1 MIFIVVDNFFNLTLF
16 NQNWLFIFKVKS
28 LYLSN
33 IKIFMKFIVSSG
45 ELQKALQIVSGV
57 ISTSQSRP
65 ILENFLFDLK
75 ENTLK
80 LTASDGETTLI
91 TSLEVKSD
99 DEGKFA
105 VPAKIF
111 QDFVKTYGEQPLTL
125 SVKESEDGNGSL
137 LEILDEKDNFAVAL
151 DNAEDYPDI
160 PEFESSQSIT
170 MPSGILSEALANTLF
185 ATSNDSLRPVMT
197 GVLFQFKEDET
208 NFVSTDSHRLVVY
221 KREDLVNAEPMEF
234 IMPKKPLSIFKNIL
248 ANSNEDV
255 AIDFNENMAK
265 FTFGNNIWICRLI
278 DGKYPNYTAVIPKE
292 NPNVLTINR
301 GLLLSAIRR
310 ASIMSNKST
319 NQIRFKLSGN
329 ILHLHAEDTEYAN
342 KADMQIPCDYNG
354 EDINI
359 GFSSKFLTEMLSVLN
374 SDDITMKMSQP
385 NRPGII
391 EPVDGL
397 EDNEHILMLS
407 MPVIGM

>member
-1 MIFIVVDNFFNLTLF
+1 
-16 NQNWLFIFKVKS
+16 
-28 LYLSN
+28 
-33 IKIFMKFIVSSG
+33 MKFIVASG
-45 ELQKALQIVSGV
+45 ELQKALNTVSGV
-57 ISTSQSRP
+57 ISSSQSRP
-65 ILENFLFDLK
+65 ILENYLFELEENNLK
-75 ENTLK
+75 I
-80 LTASDGETTLI
+80 TASDGETTLI

-99 DEGKFA
+99 DNGKFA

-125 SVKESEDGNGSL
+125 SVKDAADGNGSL

-151 DNAEDYPDI
+151 DNAEDYPEL
-160 PEFESSQSIT
+160 PEFDAAQSVKI
-170 MPSGILSEALANTLF
+170 SAGVLSEALNNTLF

-221 KREDLVNAEPMEF
+221 KRTDLINAEPIEF
-234 IMPKKPLSIFKNIL
+234 IMPKKPLAIFKNIL
-248 ANSNEDV
+248 ANSNDEV
-255 AIDFNENMAK
+255 TIEFNENMAK

-278 DGKYPNYTAVIPKE
+278 DGKYPNYSAVIPKE

-301 GLLLSAIRR
+301 NLLLNSIRR

-319 NQIRFKLSGN
+319 NQVRFKLSGN

-359 GFSSKFLTEMLSVLN
+359 GFSSKFLTEMLSVL
-374 SDDITMKMSQP
+374 SADDITMKMSQP

-397 EDNEHILMLS
+397 EDEENILMLS

>member
-1 MIFIVVDNFFNLTLF
+1 
-16 NQNWLFIFKVKS
+16 
-28 LYLSN
+28 
-33 IKIFMKFIVSSG
+33 MKFIVSSS
-45 ELQKALQIVSGV
+45 ELQKALQTVSGV
-57 ISTSQSRP
+57 ISNSQSRP
-65 ILENFLFDLK
+65 ILENFLFEIEKDILK
-75 ENTLK
+75 I
-80 LTASDGETTLI
+80 TASDGETTLI
-91 TSLEVKSD
+91 TSLDVKSD
-99 DEGKFA
+99 VEGKIA

-111 QDFVKTYGEQPLTL
+111 QEFVKTYGDQPLTL
-125 SVKESEDGNGSL
+125 SVKDAEDGNGKL

-151 DNAEDYPDI
+151 DHAEDYPEI
-160 PEFESSQSIT
+160 PEFDAAQSVTI
-170 MPSGILSEALANTLF
+170 SAGILSEALNNTLF

-221 KREDLVNAEPMEF
+221 KRTDLMNAEPVEF
-234 IMPKKPLSIFKNIL
+234 IMPKKPLAIFKSIL
-248 ANSNEDV
+248 ASSNEEV
-255 AIDFNENMAK
+255 SIEFNENMAK

-278 DGKYPNYTAVIPKE
+278 DGKYPNYSAVIPKE

-301 GLLLSAIRR
+301 SLLLNSIRR

-319 NQIRFKLSGN
+319 NQVRFKLSGN
-329 ILHLHAEDTEYAN
+329 ILHLHAEDTEFAN

-359 GFSSKFLTEMLSVLN
+359 GFSSKFLTEMLSVL
-374 SDDITMKMSQP
+374 SADDITMKMSQP

-397 EDNEHILMLS
+397 EDQEKLLMLS

>member
-1 MIFIVVDNFFNLTLF
+1 
-16 NQNWLFIFKVKS
+16 
-28 LYLSN
+28 
-33 IKIFMKFIVSSG
+33 MKFIISSG
-45 ELQKALQIVSGV
+45 ELQKALQTVSGV
-57 ISTSQSRP
+57 ISSSQSRP
-65 ILENFLFDLK
+65 ILENYLFELDG
-75 ENTLK
+75 NNVTI
-80 LTASDGETTLI
+80 TASDGETTLV

-99 DEGKFA
+99 DSGKFA

-111 QDFVKTYGEQPLTL
+111 QDFIKTYGEQPLTFV
-125 SVKESEDGNGSL
+125 VKDNAEGTGSQ

-151 DNAEDYPDI
+151 DNADDYPEL
-160 PEFESSQSIT
+160 PEFDASQSVV
-170 MPSGILSEALANTLF
+170 MPAGVLSEALTNTLF

-197 GVLFQFKEDET
+197 GVLFQFGENET

-221 KREDLVNAEPMEF
+221 KRADLMNAEPMEF
-234 IMPKKPLSIFKNIL
+234 IMPKKPLNIFKNIL
-248 ANSNEDV
+248 ASSNEEV
-255 AIDFNENMAK
+255 KIDFNENMAK
-265 FTFGNNIWICRLI
+265 FTFDKHIWICRLI

-301 GLLLSAIRR
+301 NLLLGAIKR

-319 NQIRFKLSGN
+319 NQVRFKLSGN

-342 KADMQIPCDYNG
+342 KADMKIPCDYNG

-359 GFSSKFLTEMLSVLN
+359 GFSSKFLTEMLTILG

-391 EPVDGL
+391 EPLDGL
-397 EDNEHILMLS
+397 EENENILMLS
-407 MPVIGM
+407 MPVIGL

>member
-1 MIFIVVDNFFNLTLF
+1 
-16 NQNWLFIFKVKS
+16 
-28 LYLSN
+28 
-33 IKIFMKFIVSSG
+33 MKFIVSSS
-45 ELQKALQIVSGV
+45 ELQKALQTVSGV
-57 ISTSQSRP
+57 ISNSQSRP
-65 ILENFLFDLK
+65 ILENFLFEIEK
-75 ENTLK
+75 ENLK
-80 LTASDGETTLI
+80 ITASDGETTLI

-99 DEGKFA
+99 AEGKIA

-111 QDFVKTYGEQPLTL
+111 QEFVKTYGDQPLTL
-125 SVKESEDGNGSL
+125 SVKDAEDGNGKL

-151 DNAEDYPDI
+151 DHAEDYPEI
-160 PEFESSQSIT
+160 PEFDAAQSVTI
-170 MPSGILSEALANTLF
+170 SAGILSEALNNTLF

-221 KREDLVNAEPMEF
+221 KRTDLMNAEPVEF
-234 IMPKKPLSIFKNIL
+234 IMPKKPLAIFKSIL
-248 ANSNEDV
+248 ASSNDEV
-255 AIDFNENMAK
+255 SIEFNENMAK

-278 DGKYPNYTAVIPKE
+278 DGKYPNYSAVIPKE

-301 GLLLSAIRR
+301 SLLLNSIRR

-319 NQIRFKLSGN
+319 NQVRFKLSGN
-329 ILHLHAEDTEYAN
+329 ILHLHAEDTEFAN

-359 GFSSKFLTEMLSVLN
+359 GFSSKFLTEMLSVL
-374 SDDITMKMSQP
+374 SADDITMKMSQP

-397 EDNEHILMLS
+397 EDQEKLLMLS

>member
-1 MIFIVVDNFFNLTLF
+1 
-16 NQNWLFIFKVKS
+16 
-28 LYLSN
+28 
-33 IKIFMKFIVSSG
+33 MKFIVASG
-45 ELQKALQIVSGV
+45 ELQKALNTVSGV
-57 ISTSQSRP
+57 ISSSQSRP
-65 ILENFLFDLK
+65 ILENYLFQLEENNLK
-75 ENTLK
+75 I
-80 LTASDGETTLI
+80 TASDGETTLV
-91 TSLEVKSD
+91 TTLEVKSD
-99 DEGKFA
+99 DTGKFA

-111 QDFVKTYGEQPLTL
+111 QDFVKTYNEQPLTL
-125 SVKESEDGNGSL
+125 SVKDSADGNGSL

-151 DNAEDYPDI
+151 DNAEDYPEL
-160 PEFESSQSIT
+160 PEFDASQSVKIAA
-170 MPSGILSEALANTLF
+170 GVLSEALTNTLF

-221 KREDLVNAEPMEF
+221 KRTDLINAEPIEF
-234 IMPKKPLSIFKNIL
+234 IMPKKPLAIFKNIL
-248 ANSNEDV
+248 ANSNEEV
-255 AIDFNENMAK
+255 QIEFNENMAK

-278 DGKYPNYTAVIPKE
+278 DGKYPNYSAVIPKE

-301 GLLLSAIRR
+301 NLLLSSIRR

-319 NQIRFKLSGN
+319 NQVRFKLSGN

-359 GFSSKFLTEMLSVLN
+359 GFSSKFLTEMLSVLS

-397 EDNEHILMLS
+397 EDEENILMLS

>member
-1 MIFIVVDNFFNLTLF
+1 
-16 NQNWLFIFKVKS
+16 
-28 LYLSN
+28 
-33 IKIFMKFIVSSG
+33 MKFIVASG
-45 ELQKALQIVSGV
+45 ELQKALNTVSGV
-57 ISTSQSRP
+57 ISSSQSRP
-65 ILENFLFDLK
+65 ILENYLFELEK
-75 ENTLK
+75 ENLK
-80 LTASDGETTLI
+80 ITASDGETTLI

-99 DEGKFA
+99 DTGKFA

-125 SVKESEDGNGSL
+125 SVKDSADGNGNL

-151 DNAEDYPDI
+151 DNAEDYPEL
-160 PEFESSQSIT
+160 PEFDASQSVKI
-170 MPSGILSEALANTLF
+170 SAGVLSEALNNTLF

-221 KREDLVNAEPMEF
+221 KRTDLIHAEPIEF

-248 ANSNEDV
+248 ANSGDDV
-255 AIDFNENMAK
+255 TIEFNENMAK

-278 DGKYPNYTAVIPKE
+278 DGKYPNYSAVIPKE

-301 GLLLSAIRR
+301 NLLLNSIRR

-319 NQIRFKLSGN
+319 NQVRFKLSGN

-359 GFSSKFLTEMLSVLN
+359 GFSSKFLTEMLSVL
-374 SDDITMKMSQP
+374 SADDITMKMSQP

-397 EDNEHILMLS
+397 EEEENILMLS

>member
-1 MIFIVVDNFFNLTLF
+1 
-16 NQNWLFIFKVKS
+16 
-28 LYLSN
+28 
-33 IKIFMKFIVSSG
+33 MKFIVSSG

>member
-1 MIFIVVDNFFNLTLF
+1 
-16 NQNWLFIFKVKS
+16 
-28 LYLSN
+28 
-33 IKIFMKFIVSSG
+33 MKFIVSSG
-45 ELQKALQIVSGV
+45 ELQKALQTVSGV

-65 ILENFLFDLK
+65 ILENYLFNLEK
-75 ENTLK
+75 NSLTI
-80 LTASDGETTLI
+80 TASDGETTLI
-91 TSLEVKSD
+91 TSLEVKSE

-125 SVKESEDGNGSL
+125 SVKENGEGTGSV
-137 LEILDEKDNFAVAL
+137 LEIFDEKDSFSVAL
-151 DNAEDYPDI
+151 DNAEDYPEI
-160 PEFESSQSIT
+160 PEFDAANSVKI
-170 MPSGILSEALANTLF
+170 PAGVLSEALTNTLF

-221 KREDLVNAEPMEF
+221 KRKDVIAEPMEF
-234 IMPKKPLSIFKNIL
+234 IMPKKPLAIFKNIL
-248 ANSNEDV
+248 SNSSDEV
-255 AIDFNENMAK
+255 TIEFNENMAK

-301 GLLLSAIRR
+301 NLLLSSIRR

-319 NQIRFKLSGN
+319 NQVRFKLSGN
-329 ILHLHAEDTEYAN
+329 ILHLHAEDTEFAN

-354 EDINI
+354 DDINI
-359 GFSSKFLTEMLSVLN
+359 GFSSKFLSEMLSVLA
-374 SDDITMKMSQP
+374 SDDITLKMSQP

-397 EDNEHILMLS
+397 DAEESILMLS

>member
-1 MIFIVVDNFFNLTLF
+1 
-16 NQNWLFIFKVKS
+16 
-28 LYLSN
+28 
-33 IKIFMKFIVSSG
+33 MKFIVASG
-45 ELQKALQIVSGV
+45 ELQKALNTVSGV
-57 ISTSQSRP
+57 ISSSQSRP
-65 ILENFLFDLK
+65 ILENYLFEIQENNLK
-75 ENTLK
+75 I
-80 LTASDGETTLI
+80 TASDGETTLV

-99 DEGKFA
+99 DTGNFA

-111 QDFVKTYGEQPLTL
+111 QEFVKTYGEQPLTL
-125 SVKESEDGNGSL
+125 SVKDSEDGNGSL

-151 DNAEDYPDI
+151 DNAEDYPEL
-160 PEFESSQSIT
+160 PEFDASQSVKI
-170 MPSGILSEALANTLF
+170 SAGVLSEALTNTLF
-185 ATSNDSLRPVMT
+185 ATSNDSLRPVMP

-221 KREDLVNAEPMEF
+221 KRTDLINAEPIEF
-234 IMPKKPLSIFKNIL
+234 IMPKKPLAIFKNIL
-248 ANSNEDV
+248 ANSTDDV
-255 AIDFNENMAK
+255 TIEFNENMAK
-265 FTFGNNIWICRLI
+265 FTFGNNTWICRLI

-301 GLLLSAIRR
+301 NLLLSSIRR

-319 NQIRFKLSGN
+319 NQVRFKLSGN

-359 GFSSKFLTEMLSVLN
+359 GFSSKFLTEMLSVLS

-397 EDNEHILMLS
+397 EAEENILMLS

>member
-1 MIFIVVDNFFNLTLF
+1 
-16 NQNWLFIFKVKS
+16 
-28 LYLSN
+28 
-33 IKIFMKFIVSSG
+33 MKFIVASG
-45 ELQKALQIVSGV
+45 ELQKALGTVSGV
-57 ISTSQSRP
+57 ISSSQSRP
-65 ILENFLFDLK
+65 ILENYLFEIK
-75 ENTLK
+75 ENNLTI
-80 LTASDGETTLI
+80 TASDGETTLV
-91 TSLEVKSD
+91 TSIEVRSD
-99 DEGKFA
+99 DTGKFA

-125 SVKESEDGNGSL
+125 SVKDTEDGNGSM

-151 DNAEDYPDI
+151 DHAEDYPEL
-160 PEFESSQSIT
+160 PEFDASQQVVISA
-170 MPSGILSEALANTLF
+170 GVLSEALNNTLF

-221 KREDLVNAEPMEF
+221 KRTDLVNAEPMEF

-248 ANSNEDV
+248 ANSADEV
-255 AIDFNENMAK
+255 KIEFNENMAK

-278 DGKYPNYTAVIPKE
+278 DGKYPNYSAVIPKE

-301 GLLLSAIRR
+301 SLLLSSIRR

-319 NQIRFKLSGN
+319 NQVRFRLSGN

-359 GFSSKFLTEMLSVLN
+359 GFSSKFLTEMLSVLG
-374 SDDITMKMSQP
+374 SEDITMKMSQP

-397 EDNEHILMLS
+397 EEQENILMLS

>member
-1 MIFIVVDNFFNLTLF
+1 
-16 NQNWLFIFKVKS
+16 
-28 LYLSN
+28 
-33 IKIFMKFIVSSG
+33 MKFIVASG
-45 ELQKALQIVSGV
+45 ELQKALNTVSGV
-57 ISTSQSRP
+57 ISSSQSRP
-65 ILENFLFDLK
+65 ILENYLFELEENNLK
-75 ENTLK
+75 I
-80 LTASDGETTLI
+80 TASDGETTLV
-91 TSLEVKSD
+91 TTLEVKSD
-99 DEGKFA
+99 DSGKFA

-111 QDFVKTYGEQPLTL
+111 QDFVKTYNEQPLTL
-125 SVKESEDGNGSL
+125 SVKDATDGTGSL

-151 DNAEDYPDI
+151 DNAEDYPEL
-160 PEFESSQSIT
+160 PEFDASQSVKI
-170 MPSGILSEALANTLF
+170 SAGILSEALNNTLF

-221 KREDLVNAEPMEF
+221 KRTDLVNAEPIEF
-234 IMPKKPLSIFKNIL
+234 IMPKKPLAIFKNIL
-248 ANSNEDV
+248 ANSNEEV
-255 AIDFNENMAK
+255 IIEFNENMAK

-278 DGKYPNYTAVIPKE
+278 DGKYPNYSAVIPKE

-301 GLLLSAIRR
+301 NLLLSSIRR

-319 NQIRFKLSGN
+319 NQVRFKLSGN

-397 EDNEHILMLS
+397 ESEENILMLS

>member
-1 MIFIVVDNFFNLTLF
+1 
-16 NQNWLFIFKVKS
+16 
-28 LYLSN
+28 
-33 IKIFMKFIVSSG
+33 MKFIVASG
-45 ELQKALQIVSGV
+45 ELQKALNTVSGV
-57 ISTSQSRP
+57 ISSSQSRP
-65 ILENFLFDLK
+65 ILENYLFELEGNLLK
-75 ENTLK
+75 I
-80 LTASDGETTLI
+80 TASDGETTLV
-91 TSLEVKSD
+91 TTLEAKSD
-99 DEGKFA
+99 DQGKFA

-125 SVKESEDGNGSL
+125 SVKDSEDGNGSL

-151 DNAEDYPDI
+151 DNAEDYPEL
-160 PEFESSQSIT
+160 PEFDASQSVKI
-170 MPSGILSEALANTLF
+170 SAGILSEALTNTLF

-221 KREDLVNAEPMEF
+221 KRTDLINAEPMA
-234 IMPKKPLSIFKNIL
+234 IFKNVL
-248 ANSNEDV
+248 ANSNDEV
-255 AIDFNENMAK
+255 IIEFNENMAK

-278 DGKYPNYTAVIPKE
+278 DGKYPNYSAVIPKE

-301 GLLLSAIRR
+301 NLLLSSIRR

-319 NQIRFKLSGN
+319 NQVRFKLSGN

-359 GFSSKFLTEMLSVLN
+359 GFSSKFLTEMLSVLS

-397 EDNEHILMLS
+397 EAEENILMLS

>member
-1 MIFIVVDNFFNLTLF
+1 
-16 NQNWLFIFKVKS
+16 
-28 LYLSN
+28 
-33 IKIFMKFIVSSG
+33 MKFIVSSG
-45 ELQKALQIVSGV
+45 ELQKALQTVSGV

-65 ILENFLFDLK
+65 ILENYLFELNQNDLK
-75 ENTLK
+75 I
-80 LTASDGETTLI
+80 TASDGETTLV
-91 TSLEVKSD
+91 TSIEVKSD

-111 QDFVKTYGEQPLTL
+111 QDFVKTFGEQPFTL
-125 SVKESEDGNGSL
+125 SVKENAEGTGSL

-151 DNAEDYPDI
+151 DNADDYPEL
-160 PEFESSQSIT
+160 PEFDASQSVTI
-170 MPSGILSEALANTLF
+170 PAGVLSEALTNTLF

-197 GVLFQFKEDET
+197 GVLFQFAEGET

-221 KREDLVNAEPMEF
+221 KRKDLANSEPMEF

-248 ANSNEDV
+248 ANSADDV
-255 AIDFNENMAK
+255 VIEFNQNMAK

-278 DGKYPNYTAVIPKE
+278 DGKYPNYSAVIPKE

-301 GLLLSAIRR
+301 NLLLSAIRR

-319 NQIRFKLSGN
+319 NQVRFKLSGN
-329 ILHLHAEDTEYAN
+329 ILHLHAEDTEFAN

-354 EDINI
+354 DDINI
-359 GFSSKFLTEMLSVLN
+359 GFSSKFLTEMLSVLGA
-374 SDDITMKMSQP
+374 DDITMKMSQP

-391 EPVDGL
+391 EPVDGM
-397 EDNEHILMLS
+397 EDNEHLLMLS

>member
-1 MIFIVVDNFFNLTLF
+1 
-16 NQNWLFIFKVKS
+16 
-28 LYLSN
+28 
-33 IKIFMKFIVSSG
+33 MKFIVASG

-57 ISTSQSRP
+57 IASSQSRP
-65 ILENFLFDLK
+65 ILENFLFNLK
-75 ENTLK
+75 ENHLK
-80 LTASDGETTLI
+80 ITASDGETTLI
-91 TSLEVKSD
+91 TTLEVKSE
-99 DEGKFA
+99 DEGTFA

-151 DNAEDYPDI
+151 DNAEDYPDV
-160 PEFESSQSIT
+160 PDFESSQSIT
-170 MPSGILSEALANTLF
+170 ISSGVLSEALANTLF

-221 KREDLVNAEPMEF
+221 KRQDLMNAEPMEF

-255 AIDFNENMAK
+255 VIDFNENMAK

-278 DGKYPNYTAVIPKE
+278 DGKYPNYIAVIPKE

-301 GLLLSAIRR
+301 NLLLSSIRR

-319 NQIRFKLSGN
+319 NQIRFKLSAN

>member
-1 MIFIVVDNFFNLTLF
+1 
-16 NQNWLFIFKVKS
+16 
-28 LYLSN
+28 
-33 IKIFMKFIVSSG
+33 MKFIVASG
-45 ELQKALQIVSGV
+45 ELQKALNTVSGV
-57 ISTSQSRP
+57 ISSSQSRP
-65 ILENFLFDLK
+65 ILENYLFELEGNNLK
-75 ENTLK
+75 I
-80 LTASDGETTLI
+80 TASDGETTLV
-91 TSLEVKSD
+91 TALEVKSD
-99 DEGKFA
+99 DTGKFA

-125 SVKESEDGNGSL
+125 SVKDSEDGNGSL

-151 DNAEDYPDI
+151 DNAEDYPEL
-160 PEFESSQSIT
+160 PEFDASQSVKI
-170 MPSGILSEALANTLF
+170 GAGVLCEALTNTLF

-221 KREDLVNAEPMEF
+221 KRTDLINAEPIEF
-234 IMPKKPLSIFKNIL
+234 IMPKKPLAIFKNIL
-248 ANSNEDV
+248 ANSNEEV
-255 AIDFNENMAK
+255 IIEFNENMAK

-301 GLLLSAIRR
+301 NLLLSSIRR

-319 NQIRFKLSGN
+319 NQVRFKLSGN

-359 GFSSKFLTEMLSVLN
+359 GFSSKFLTEMLSVLG

-397 EDNEHILMLS
+397 EAEENILMLS